1 MAYVGKQPQPKF
13 LGQVDDLTVAGD
25 VNVDTNT
32 LVVDA
37 DNNRVGIGTSPSEA
51 FHVNSGIDNDCALFE
66 STDNIAAITIADNSG
81 SVQVRSRDS
90 GEMTF
95 HIGGDASVAGTSSTE
110 AMRID
115 SSGNVGIGTSSPAF
129 PLQIVDSGTTANVEI
144 ESSLSTGAADTGGL
158 VILSGHN
165 GTTASR
171 DYVYIKGAK
180 ENSTVGNDDSYF
192 SISTRKTGGIPA
204 ERMRIDSSGN
214 VGIGTSDPVQQS
226 GIGLH
231 INNASGQARLKLTSS
246 VDGATAN
253 DGFDIIKEAGGG
265 DVHLLNHE
273 NTNLKFGTNDSER
286 MRIDSSGNVTIGKTT
301 ANNTTE
307 GFTHY
312 GGAGGSSIV
321 KDGGAP
327 LILNRNTN
335 DGAIA
340 IFRKDNST
348 VGSIGVD
355 SSGNYLTVGDAAT
368 SLRFI
373 DSATDRIEPWNQS
386 SNATRD
392 NLIDLG
398 TSGNRFNDV
407 FAANGVT
414 TTSDRN
420 EKQDIAT
427 LTTAEMAV
435 AARLS
440 NQFKTFRWIDSVTE
454 KGENAR
460 THTGIIAQD
469 VQQAFADEGL
479 DAGDYGLF
487 ISGTWWETQTE
498 VPAVEAVE
506 AQDAVY
512 DEDGNLVS
520 EAIEAV
526 EAQEAYT
533 RTDTYDT
540 ADEAPEGATERT
552 RLGIRYPEL
561 LSFMQAYND
570 QRMAS
575 IEARLDA
582 LEAN

>member
-340 IFRKDNST
+340 IFRKDGTT
-348 VGSIGVD
+348 VGFIGNNSNRIYIG
-355 SSGNYLTVGDAAT
+355 SSDVG
-368 SLRFI
+368 LRFTYGT
-373 DSATDRIEPWNQS
+373 TDRVEPFS
-386 SNATRD
+386 PSGGTTRD
-392 NLIDLG
+392 NAIDLG
-398 TSGNRFNDV
+398 FSSNRFDDIY
-407 FAANGVT
+407 ATNGT
-414 TTSDRN
+414 IQTSDRN

-454 KGENAR
+454 KGDNAR

-469 VQQAFADEGL
+469 VQQAFTDEGL
-479 DAGDYGLF
+479 DAGDYALF
-487 ISGTWWETQTE
+487 ISTTWWETQTE
-498 VPAVEAVE
+498 VPAVEAVDE
-506 AQDAVY
+506 VL
-512 DEDGNLVS
+512 DEDGNVVT
-520 EAIEAV
+520 EAV